1 MMFGQSMWLSHC
13 HTMFLGNLQLS
24 SHGCII
30 AMQSLT
36 VVETILFS
44 AHLVSELL
52 C

>member
-1 MMFGQSMWLSHC
+1 MMFGQSMWLIYC

-24 SHGCII
+24 GHGSVI

-36 VVETILFS
+36 VVKTILFG